1 MNQFEKKINM
11 HACFENEQIIFFCLP
26 YRIALLIFQL
36 LNDCFKVAYINS
48 NDSFLSSVP
57 KRNVVMLFFLNL
69 QQGLKRLKIK
79 KFNLKY

>member
-1 MNQFEKKINM
+1 M

-26 YRIALLIFQL
+26 YRIGLLIFQL

-57 KRNVVMLFFLNL
+57 KRNVVLLFFLIYNKL
-69 QQGLKRLKIK
+69 QGLKRLKIK